1 MVTAI
6 LVFLMLA
13 VMYGAYLLGVF
24 VGGRIAVNNVL
35 KLCTD
40 ALEEAGVPTGT
51 CIRIA
56 EIMQKKVDEGF
67 ITKKED

>member
-6 LVFLMLA
+6 LVFLML
-13 VMYGAYLLGVF
+13 VVLYGAYLLGVF
-24 VGGRIAVNNVL
+24 IGGKIAVNKIF

-40 ALEEAGVPTGT
+40 AIQEAGVPTET

-67 ITKKED
+67 MKK

>member
-24 VGGRIAVNNVL
+24 IGGRIAVNKVF

-40 ALEEAGVPTGT
+40 SLEEAGVPTVT

-56 EIMQKKVDEGF
+56 EIMKKKVDEGF
-67 ITKKED
+67 MKK